1 MVLCRSLKQY
11 HVPGR
16 VRQKRVVGPS
26 DARLA
31 VDRSR
36 GSAVYVA
43 GGFELVGYSARRSA
57 YLTGSGLGEALG
69 AIGGIKAQ
77 LDLFGGAH

>member
-1 MVLCRSLKQY
+1 M
-11 HVPGR
+11 
-16 VRQKRVVGPS
+16 
-26 DARLA
+26 
-31 VDRSR
+31 
-36 GSAVYVA
+36 YVA

-57 YLTGSGLGEALG
+57 YLTGSGRGEALG

>member
-11 HVPGR
+11 HFPSR

-36 GSAVYVA
+36 GAAVCVA
-43 GGFELVGYSARRSA
+43 GGCELVDYSAQRSL
-57 YLTGSGLGEALG
+57 YWLAL
-69 AIGGIKAQ
+69 A
-77 LDLFGGAH
+77 